1 MFINGGKKM
10 ERPKIL
16 VVGSMNMDLYVEGA
30 NSIPKY
36 GESILCSNYG
46 YSTGGKC
53 SNQALA
59 ATKQGS

>member
-1 MFINGGKKM
+1 M

-36 GESILCSNYG
+36 GESILC
-46 YSTGGKC
+46 
-53 SNQALA
+53 
-59 ATKQGS
+59 